1 MPSTLPSPVSKY
13 PLVAYSSFAI
23 FMFLKLLTCAPMY
36 FQLLIFFSIGYF
48 WQIWTSQLPDLAR
61 TYVLFQEINNSNGW
75 LFTLQA
81 SKKFLRTEANFIINN
96 ELCGLP
102 HARLKQ
108 NNPRQ
113 DKNILCLKILLLWP
127 AIINQNQQSKAT

>member
-13 PLVAYSSFAI
+13 PLVSFAI
-23 FMFLKLLTCAPMY
+23 FMFLKLLTCASMY
-36 FQLLIFFSIGYF
+36 FQLLIFFSVGYF

-113 DKNILCLKILLLWP
+113 DKSILCLKILLLWP
-127 AIINQNQQSKAT
+127 GIINQNQQSKAT